1 MYRRELAQVLR
12 VGEHVDEEQD
22 ARLLV
27 GPALLLLFW
36 PPITLSTLRHASSV
50 MTFDAS

>member
-27 GPALLLLFW
+27 GPALMYW
-36 PPITLSTLRHASSV
+36 PPIMLSTLRHASSV